1 MQRRVRVQP
10 RFFLLIIAVMLI
22 CFAAS
27 FIVAQSR
34 LNQAG
39 TRVSALTNQRN
50 GLLERQSDLSKQ
62 LEYVKTDDYVIRIAR
77 DELSLIMPG
86 EYRYVAS

>member
-1 MQRRVRVQP
+1 MQRRVRVRP
-10 RFFLLIIAVMLI
+10 RFFLLIIALMLI

-34 LNQAG
+34 LNQSNM
-39 TRVSALTNQRN
+39 RVSALTNQRN
-50 GLLERQSDLSKQ
+50 SLLERQSDLNDQ
-62 LEYVKTDDYVIRIAR
+62 LAYVKTDDYVIRTAR

-86 EYRYVAS
+86 EFRYVAS